1 VAGDNYSAA
10 WVQDAW
16 NKCGLRYTCS
26 ELPKSQ
32 IYLECLPLFT
42 RGLVS
47 LPDHKR
53 LLRELR
59 LLERRTHRN
68 GKDTVDHG
76 ARGSDDYS
84 NATCGVLR
92 DLSTRMS
99 YMEAQDDPDPGR
111 EAATHA
117 RNEQYRREFAARIH
131 ARSGGQLWPDEID
144 RGMQTMAT
152 FLSARRSDVGYGE
165 THVPT
170 ICKKVPNAISTKPAN
185 PSLLNRAPFAFFSAF
200 VCPVVM

>member
-1 VAGDNYSAA
+1 VCRGAAPPFDPQAVTEQFAALLRDYRITSVAGDNYSAA
-10 WVQDAW
+10 WVQDSW
-16 NKCGLRYTCS
+16 SKCGLRYTCS

-59 LLERRTHRN
+59 LLERCSHRS

-99 YMEAQDDPDPGR
+99 YMEALTRACEDDPDPGR
-111 EAATHA
+111 AATEA
-117 RNEQYRREFAARIH
+117 RNEQYRREFAARIN
-131 ARSGGQLWPDEID
+131 ALSGGQLWP
-144 RGMQTMAT
+144 R
-152 FLSARRSDVGYGE
+152 
-165 THVPT
+165 
-170 ICKKVPNAISTKPAN
+170 
-185 PSLLNRAPFAFFSAF
+185 
-200 VCPVVM
+200 